1 MSGISL
7 TAVKMFV
14 PTVPA
19 VQVGE
24 LVPVVPTFQTFQ
36 AVKLRVVVFQFYST
50 ALAFDN
56 GLSRSQMQ
64 EIRALNFGV
73 V

>member
-24 LVPVVPTFQTFQ
+24 LVPVVPD
-36 AVKLRVVVFQFYST
+36 VS
-50 ALAFDN
+50 N
-56 GLSRSQMQ
+56 G
-64 EIRALNFGV
+64 
-73 V
+73 

>member
-19 VQVGE
+19 VRVGE
-24 LVPVVPTFQTFQ
+24 LVPVVPD
-36 AVKLRVVVFQFYST
+36 VSNVSS
-50 ALAFDN
+50 
-56 GLSRSQMQ
+56 G
-64 EIRALNFGV
+64 
-73 V
+73 